1 MIPLTSYRA
10 LTRTFLQRCLVPG
23 LLGALALLA
32 LVAPAWSSPR
42 SQASGSSQAGA
53 VDYFELSGVIDP
65 VSAKALV
72 RAIDQAAAD
81 HSAALIVRLDTPGG
95 LRVSVTELVDHI
107 RHATVPIVLWVAPQ
121 GARAAGA
128 GVFVAYAA
136 PILVMGPGTILGPVV
151 PVNLDGRPDR
161 AAAGGYLTAIASAA
175 PHTGTTVTPDAASD
189 EEAAK
194 LGIVSFRA
202 GSLGTL
208 LQNLD
213 GKTVIVNGQ
222 PQKLSVAG
230 APIRFRKLGFLDR
243 LLHAATRPAVAYM
256 LLLIGLF
263 GIVFE
268 LYFPGIGAAGLM
280 GGGALVLSLYGF
292 SVLPTSWAALALV
305 VVGLVALVPDLH
317 SGGLG
322 VPTAVGTLALVT
334 GSILLF
340 PHAPPALRLP
350 WWAIVAG
357 VAGTLLFFISI
368 MTAALRA
375 RAARPPAGIEGL
387 VGSVGIARTD
397 LVPDGEVTAAGSLW
411 RARTLGAALPEGT
424 KVRVRS
430 VSGLLLLVEHAGEDA
445 APGEIPF
452 EVPPEA

>member
-1 MIPLTSYRA
+1 
-10 LTRTFLQRCLVPG
+10 
-23 LLGALALLA
+23 
-32 LVAPAWSSPR
+32 
-42 SQASGSSQAGA
+42 
-53 VDYFELSGVIDP
+53 
-65 VSAKALV
+65 
-72 RAIDQAAAD
+72 
-81 HSAALIVRLDTPGG
+81 
-95 LRVSVTELVDHI
+95 VTDLVDRI
-107 RHATVPIVLWVAPQ
+107 RRARVPIVVWVAPQ

-128 GVFVAYAA
+128 GLFLAEAA
-136 PILVMGPGTILGPVV
+136 PVLVMGPGTTLGPAV
-151 PVNLDGRPDR
+151 PVNLDGTTDP
-161 AAAGGYLTAIASAA
+161 AAAAAYLGSVISGGPRPGA
-175 PHTGTTVTPDAASD
+175 TPALEAVSDETAAS
-189 EEAAK
+189 E
-194 LGIVSFRA
+194 GIVSFRA
-202 GSLGTL
+202 GTLGTL

-213 GKTVIVNGQ
+213 GRTVTVDGQ
-222 PQKLSVAG
+222 PVKVSVVG
-230 APIRFRKLGFLDR
+230 APLRFQKLGFFDR

-256 LLLIGLF
+256 LLLVGLF

-305 VVGLVALVPDLH
+305 VVGIVAFVPDLH

-322 VPTAVGTLALVT
+322 LLTAFGTVALVA

-340 PHAPPALRLP
+340 PHASPALRLP
-350 WWAIVAG
+350 WWAIVAA

-387 VGSVGIARTD
+387 VGSLGLARTD

-411 RARTLGAALPEGT
+411 RARTLGAAIPEGT

-430 VSGLLLLVEHAGEDA
+430 VSGLLLLVEGVAAEDGAGE
-445 APGEIPF
+445 
-452 EVPPEA
+452 VSPEGPVQA

>member
-1 MIPLTSYRA
+1 M
-10 LTRTFLQRCLVPG
+10 PG
-23 LLGALALLA
+23 LLSAIVLVALA
-32 LVAPAWSSPR
+32 VPAWSSTR
-42 SQASGSSQAGA
+42 SQGFGTAGGT

-65 VSAKALV
+65 VSAKALTRV
-72 RAIDQAAAD
+72 ISSSEAS
-81 HSAALIVRLDTPGG
+81 HSAVLIVRLDTSGG
-95 LRVSVTELVDHI
+95 LRVSVTNLVDRI
-107 RHATVPIVLWVAPQ
+107 RRARVPVVVWIAPQ

-128 GVFVAYAA
+128 GLFIAEAA
-136 PILVMGPGTILGPVV
+136 PLLVMGPGTTLGPAA
-151 PVNLDGRPDR
+151 PVNLDGTTDP
-161 AAAGGYLTAIASAA
+161 AAAAAYLRSIISSGPRSQA
-175 PHTGTTVTPDAASD
+175 TPALGAVSD
-189 EEAAK
+189 ETAANEG
-194 LGIVSFRA
+194 LISFRA
-202 GSLGTL
+202 GTLGTL

-213 GKTVIVNGQ
+213 GRTVTVDGQ
-222 PQKLSVAG
+222 PVKLSVAD
-230 APIRFRKLGFLDR
+230 APLRFQKLGFFDR

-256 LLLIGLF
+256 LLLVGLF

-305 VVGLVALVPDLH
+305 VAGIVAFVPDLH

-322 VPTAVGTLALVT
+322 LPTALGTVALVA
-334 GSILLF
+334 GSVLLF
-340 PHAPPALRLP
+340 PHASPALRLP
-350 WWAIVAG
+350 WWAIVAA

-387 VGSVGIARTD
+387 VGSLGLARTD

-411 RARTLGAALPEGT
+411 RARTLGPAIPEGT

-430 VSGLLLLVEHAGEDA
+430 VAGLLLLVEGVGEGAGE
-445 APGEIPF
+445 IS
-452 EVPPEA
+452 PEGPVER